1 MEPVNNSARTKAV
14 ISTSGPDKPGISSAF
29 FRVLASNGVE
39 LVDAE
44 QSIIRGRI
52 TLVAFV
58 NIDVDR
64 IDVTREGLTNT
75 LSVYNHNV
83 FVEAG
88 EEVERGSRARSTH
101 TIVLFADEVSAHYVF
116 AVAQTLADF
125 DVNIDRIRG
134 TARTPL
140 TAIELYLTVVGD
152 DAPVRAEL
160 ATLASRIGLT
170 IAVSRF
176 VRMRAID
183 DVVIVG
189 AQDGS
194 SVVDE
199 HTVADLKSAGYGV
212 TEVSASSGDNMDV
225 SRALVLGSGSERPE
239 LFAQAGMAVSG
250 AADELG
256 DALGILGVISA

>member
-1 MEPVNNSARTKAV
+1 MNKPARTKAV

-58 NIDVDR
+58 NIDTDR

-75 LSVYNHNV
+75 LSVYSHNV

-88 EEVERGSRARSTH
+88 DDVERGSRARSTH
-101 TIVLFADEVSAHYVF
+101 SLVLFAPEISAHYVF

-140 TAIELYLTVVGD
+140 TAIELYLTVPHD
-152 DAPVRAEL
+152 DEGVRAEL
-160 ATLASRIGLT
+160 ATLAQRIGLT
-170 IAVSRF
+170 ISMSRF

-183 DVVIVG
+183 DVVVINEPEGQAPAIEESFAESLRTAGFPVEF
-189 AQDGS
+189 
-194 SVVDE
+194 VDAE
-199 HTVADLKSAGYGV
+199 SDR
-212 TEVSASSGDNMDV
+212 DV
-225 SRALVLGSGSERPE
+225 SRSLVLGSGATGAEVHSR
-239 LFAQAGMAVSG
+239 AGMSVAGVSS
-250 AADELG
+250 EIP
-256 DALGILGVISA
+256 DALSILGIVDA